1 MVRKPIGLKDKNGN
15 DESIEFWKVIFKDNN
30 GNYLRLERSN
40 PNPPASISVPNA
52 DQDELAN
59 RYKKQQFKHIDCLFE
74 TNNSIT
80 LTVGTTNAQGSFS
93 NLQHAGVYID
103 EAAAMP
109 TSGTDA
115 QIFDWAKS
123 NFSWIN
129 TSFDS
134 SVSEVKTG
142 KWSSDSGGNISG
154 AANGAHEHP
163 YWRKTVTPTS
173 LHIWDLRNYGHNTA
187 Q

>member
-1 MVRKPIGLKDKNGN
+1 
-15 DESIEFWKVIFKDNN
+15 
-30 GNYLRLERSN
+30 
-40 PNPPASISVPNA
+40 
-52 DQDELAN
+52 
-59 RYKKQQFKHIDCLFE
+59 
-74 TNNSIT
+74 
-80 LTVGTTNAQGSFS
+80 
-93 NLQHAGVYID
+93 
-103 EAAAMP
+103 MP
-109 TSGTDA
+109 TSGTAA
-115 QIFDWAKS
+115 QIFDWAES
-123 NFSWIN
+123 NFAWAN

-142 KWSSDSGGNISG
+142 KWSSASGGNNSG